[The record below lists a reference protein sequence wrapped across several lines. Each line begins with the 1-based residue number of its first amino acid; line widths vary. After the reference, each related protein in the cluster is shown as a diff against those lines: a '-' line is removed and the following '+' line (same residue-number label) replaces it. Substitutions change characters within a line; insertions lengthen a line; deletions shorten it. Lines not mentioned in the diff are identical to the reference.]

1 MALSDQALEMLN
13 FAQAE
18 AQQAEAVARW
28 ERIVR
33 AEEYYEGR
41 TEAETTGY
49 FDPEM
54 LTKIS
59 YANNNITQRIIKRIS
74 QVHKVPPITIFPE
87 GTNEELIKSYENAT
101 KMDGVKLARG
111 ERQLN
116 LLKMIFLKS
125 TFRND
130 QLEIDVIK
138 DFVPLMSP
146 TDPMQPIG
154 VAYPIH
160 TDPNGSGAEMWAI
173 WTATEQFKYV
183 KGGEVI
189 LDELE
194 GVNPYGIMPGVFCF
208 AEGAPPET
216 EFTDVEPAMDIIET
230 NLGINLALTEMNANL
245 RFQNFDY
252 LFLSGVKNTGEITI
266 NQDSFTELPL
276 GVEMGSIGFASH
288 VPDTIT
294 GVKFSYQSIAMNYG
308 LDANFIEGTQEAS
321 GKALIVRQQEL
332 MDNRSGDLENW
343 RMIYASLYK
352 IRKAQFAYHF
362 NKKLPDSVQYDF
374 RESMKIQTEEEKRED
389 SDWLV
394 QTGQKTYAQIMVEQN
409 PDGFPGDDTTTPV
422 EEAEQVIAKNI
433 AKNKELEGSGT
444 PPSALDIALGS
455 KPVGE
460 PE

>member
-1 MALSDQALEMLN
+1 MLSEQALELLN
-13 FAQAE
+13 FAQSEAGEAE
-18 AQQAEAVARW
+18 ATARW

-33 AEEYYEGR
+33 AEEYMEGR
-41 TEAETTGY
+41 TEAETTSY

-74 QVHKVPPITIFPE
+74 QVHKVPPIAIFPE
-87 GTNEELIKSYENAT
+87 GTNPDLIKSYEAAT
-101 KMDGVKLARG
+101 KMDNVKLARA
-111 ERQLN
+111 ERKLN

-125 TFRND
+125 TFRNGI
-130 QLEIDVIK
+130 LELDVIK

-146 TDPMQPIG
+146 EDPMQPIG
-154 VAYPIH
+154 IAYPVH
-160 TDPNGSGAEMWAI
+160 TDPNGSGQEMWAI

-183 KGGEVI
+183 KGGEVV
-189 LDELE
+189 LDELQ
-194 GVNPYGIMPGVFCF
+194 GVNPYGIFPGVFCF

-216 EFTDVEPAMDIIET
+216 EFTDVEPAMDILET

-252 LFLSGVKNTGEITI
+252 LFLEGVKNTGEIKI

-276 GVEMGSIGFASH
+276 GVSMGSVGFQSH

-294 GVKFSYQSIAMNYG
+294 GVKFLYQSIAINYG
-308 LDANFIEGTQEAS
+308 LDANFVEGTAEAS
-321 GKALIVRQQEL
+321 GKALIVRNQEL

-343 RMIYASLYK
+343 RMIYAALYE
-352 IRKAQFAYHF
+352 IRKAQFNYHF
-362 NKKLPDSVQYDF
+362 KKKLPDTVQYDF
-374 RESMKIQTEEEKRED
+374 RESMKIQTEEEKRDE

-394 QTGQKTYAQIMVEQN
+394 QTGQKTYAQIMVDEN
-409 PDGFPGDDTTTPV
+409 PDGFPGDETHTPV
-422 EEAEQVIAKNI
+422 EQAEQVIAENI
-433 AKNKELEGSGT
+433 AKNRELETSGT
-444 PPSALDIALGS
+444 PPSALDIALAA
-455 KPVGE
+455 KPTGE

>member
-1 MALSDQALEMLN
+1 MLN

-18 AQQAEAVARW
+18 AQEAEAVARW

-41 TEAETTGY
+41 TEAETLGY

-54 LTKIS
+54 MTKIS
-59 YANNNITQRIIKRIS
+59 YANNNITQRIIKRTA
-74 QVHKVPPITIFPE
+74 QVHKIPPIAIFPE
-87 GTNEELIKSYENAT
+87 GTNEDLIKSYAAAT
-101 KMDGVKLARG
+101 KMDQVKLARA
-111 ERQLN
+111 ERKLN
-116 LLKMIFLKS
+116 LLKMLFLKS
-125 TFRND
+125 TFRNN

-146 TDPMQPIG
+146 SDPMQPIG

-183 KGGEVI
+183 KGGEVV

-194 GVNPYGIMPGVFCF
+194 GVNPYGIFPGVFCF
-208 AEGAPPET
+208 AAGAPPET

-230 NLGINLALTEMNANL
+230 NLSLNLALTEMNANL

-266 NQDSFTELPL
+266 NQDSFTELPQ
-276 GVEMGSIGFASH
+276 GVEMGSVGFASH

-294 GVKFSYQSIAMNYG
+294 GVKFLYQSLALNYG
-308 LDANFIEGTQEAS
+308 LDSNFVEGTQEAS

-332 MDNRSGDLENW
+332 LDNRSGDLENW
-343 RMIYASLYK
+343 RMIYAALYE
-352 IRKAQFAYHF
+352 IRKAQFNYHF

-374 RESMKIQTEEEKRED
+374 RESMKIQTEEEKRDD

-394 QTGQKTYAQIMVEQN
+394 QTGQKTYAQIMVEDN
-409 PDGFPGDDTTTPV
+409 PDGFPGDETHTPV
-422 EEAEQVIAKNI
+422 EQAEQVIADNI
-433 AKNKELEGSGT
+433 AKNRELEGSGT
-444 PPSALDIALGS
+444 PPSALDIALGT
-455 KPVGE
+455 KPTGE
-460 PE
+460 PS